1 MLPGLLCSL
10 TFTSNSCLEKSSQA
24 EGIHVPVWVEGGKH
38 CLAQRRWLPLGWA
51 FSACREPFIQHT
63 ASKSPVSR
71 LLMGGARLPGSHSLH
86 RWGSQMIQTKEIR
99 IMTSGDRW
107 QTAAASC
114 QAHKQ
119 HQHASWNKGSPVNL
133 INWTD
138 SPPISIESNFP
149 YTQNLA
155 GRPPLGAEVLHVGW
169 QGLWWKT
176 YNSGSCNML
185 C

>member
-63 ASKSPVSR
+63 ASKSRVSQ
-71 LLMGGARLPGSHSLH
+71 LLMGGARLPGSRSLH

-133 INWTD
+133 INWFSTHLHRKQL
-138 SPPISIESNFP
+138 SLHSKPCWLPSSRSWSAPSGMTRTLVE
-149 YTQNLA
+149 NLQF
-155 GRPPLGAEVLHVGW
+155 R
-169 QGLWWKT
+169 
-176 YNSGSCNML
+176 
-185 C
+185 